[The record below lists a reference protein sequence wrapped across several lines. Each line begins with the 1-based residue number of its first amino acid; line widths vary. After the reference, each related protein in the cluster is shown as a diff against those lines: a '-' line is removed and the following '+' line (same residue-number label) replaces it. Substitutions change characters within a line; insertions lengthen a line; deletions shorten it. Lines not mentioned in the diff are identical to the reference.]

1 MRSQLHSTTREG
13 SQLWPLEIA
22 REMCVE
28 RKNVTML
35 RREVACF
42 RMMAMQLVVGEDLSA
57 VRNILG
63 KLFLCHGVY

>member
-22 REMCVE
+22 REMFVE

-35 RREVACF
+35 RREVAYF

>member
-22 REMCVE
+22 REMFVE

-35 RREVACF
+35 RREGACF
-42 RMMAMQLVVGEDLSA
+42 RMMAMQLVVGEDF
-57 VRNILG
+57 VG
-63 KLFLCHGVY
+63 G